1 MVGREGLDPRA
12 LGRETQRRRKTRP
25 STRTPVAIHGLVVL
39 GFHAQDHGACRLGF
53 LLASCRMEGKCLC
66 PVCRKKAILHQLWP
80 TATLPPDVAPSNPS
94 TRCGPTA
101 TPPPAVAHSNPSTR
115 CGPTPRCL
123 SSLSKAYHGVNSM
136 FRGPYIETYTSLSCQ
151 HASETADVNSEGQQS
166 K

>member
-101 TPPPAVAHSNPSTR
+101 TPPPAVAPLPGASLLSVRLTMVLIACSEDHIQKHIPAFLVNIPQKLLMSILRDSRANDSPS
-115 CGPTPRCL
+115 
-123 SSLSKAYHGVNSM
+123 
-136 FRGPYIETYTSLSCQ
+136 
-151 HASETADVNSEGQQS
+151 
-166 K
+166 

>member
-101 TPPPAVAHSNPSTR
+101 TPPPAVAPLPGASLLSVRLTMVLTACSEDHIQNHIPAFLVNMPQKLLMSILRDSRANNSPS
-115 CGPTPRCL
+115 
-123 SSLSKAYHGVNSM
+123 
-136 FRGPYIETYTSLSCQ
+136 
-151 HASETADVNSEGQQS
+151 
-166 K
+166 